1 MPRLEKKLY
10 KEVVVPSTSSFD
22 YGLPGKTYVGF
33 STTNPN
39 RKTATIYDLEC
50 IKQDIINHFHIRQGE
65 KLSDP
70 TFGTIIWDVLFDP
83 LTDVLKEAITK
94 NVTEIINF
102 DPRVSVDKII
112 VDQYEHGIQIEANLT
127 YKPYN
132 LTEFLQLRFDNR
144 AGFIAPTTQNIV
156 RESIPS
162 TANLV

>member
-1 MPRLEKKLY
+1 M
-10 KEVVVPSTSSFD
+10 
-22 YGLPGKTYVGF
+22 
-33 STTNPN
+33 
-39 RKTATIYDLEC
+39 
-50 IKQDIINHFHIRQGE
+50 
-65 KLSDP
+65 
-70 TFGTIIWDVLFDP
+70 LFDP